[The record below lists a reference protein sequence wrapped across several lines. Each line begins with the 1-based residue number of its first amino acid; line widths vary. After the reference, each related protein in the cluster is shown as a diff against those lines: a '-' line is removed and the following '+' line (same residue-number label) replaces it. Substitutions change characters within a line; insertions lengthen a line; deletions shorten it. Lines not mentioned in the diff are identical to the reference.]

1 MPRAIGKLPT
11 DRAVALGAGE
21 ARGADDFACSA
32 AGSFAQ
38 KFWSWRPASFSHAL
52 AEAAY
57 LHVTKTWGGWCLP
70 VLLCDWARGLDGV
83 FHLTRRE
90 HLRAS
95 ARTSLRLLPFLRVRG
110 VVVVTKFGL
119 PVSRVSV
126 R

>member
-1 MPRAIGKLPT
+1 MCVCLLT
-11 DRAVALGAGE
+11 TTLLSMGASK

-38 KFWSWRPASFSHAL
+38 QFWSWRPASFCHAL

-57 LHVTKTWGGWCLP
+57 LHDTKNLGWLVP
-70 VLLCDWARGLDGV
+70 AGTTCDWARGLDGV

-119 PVSRVSV
+119 PVSRVSCV